1 MAKSGIPGIY
11 GFARGKVGAVVYST
25 SNAALSGGRKQ
36 IVRIKAENVKNPRT
50 IAQIVQRMKIGPAQL
65 FYAAFEK
72 AAGSVENNPLS
83 HSWEGT
89 EYGSKSRM
97 RFMQLAMAGEP
108 KAYVPKGVKFPVPGQ
123 YQVSEGSLSSLP
135 WRNVLSERPTKRPT
149 GEGILVDGAL
159 TASNVEQLSY
169 FGVEVGDQ
177 ITLIGLVESEA
188 VAGTYEAF
196 MRRLIVGVGNSW
208 DKTDNALGSS
218 FVIADTGIWTDTANV
233 AAVAVIVSRGISN
246 DAKRSTETMLI
257 MPAYA
262 SLLSAEAY
270 DKAVESYITG
280 VTYNSL
286 NSTWYLNQGSTQ
298 AFNGEV
304 FFQSLT
310 LPAIEGVPE
319 ETVIALLGRQVD
331 GGSVRYVVFTS
342 DGTSAGTIYGRR
354 PGGISTADSW
364 TASRAVQALG
374 NVNVV
379 YAKYTEAIGA
389 QATGNA

>member
-36 IVRIKAENVKNPRT
+36 IVRIKAESVKNPRT

-83 HSWEGT
+83 HSWEGV

-108 KAYVPKGVKFPVPGQ
+108 KAYVPKGIKFVAPGQ
-123 YQVSEGSLSSLP
+123 YQVSEGSLQSLP
-135 WRNVLSERPTKRPT
+135 WRQVHANSANRLLSSSTAMTQTDVE
-149 GEGILVDGAL
+149 AL
-159 TASNVEQLSY
+159 AAYS
-169 FGVEVGDQ
+169 VEVGDQ
-177 ITLIGLVESEA
+177 ITIMYLLSDD
-188 VAGTYEAF
+188 AGSYSAHTQ
-196 MRRLIVGVGNSW
+196 RLIVGVGNSFTLNEGDVDDW
-208 DKTDNALGSS
+208 RLFDDGFEDLNGE
-218 FVIADTGIWTDTANV
+218 IACV
-233 AAVAVIVSRGISN
+233 AMIVSRGITN
-246 DAKRSTETMLI
+246 NAKRSTETMMI
-257 MPAYA
+257 MPNFA
-262 SLLSAEAY
+262 SLLSPEAY
-270 DKAVESYITG
+270 DKAVESYVTG

-286 NSTWYLNQGSTQ
+286 NSTWYLNQGTTQ

-310 LPAIEGVPE
+310 LPAIEGVAE

-331 GGSVRYVVFTS
+331 GSSVRYVLFTS

-354 PGGISTADSW
+354 PSGIATADSW
-364 TASRAVQALG
+364 TASRAVAALG
-374 NVNVV
+374 TVNVV
-379 YAKYTEAIGA
+379 YAQYTEAIGA

>member
-11 GFARGKVGAVVYST
+11 GYARGKVGAVVYST

-36 IVRIKAENVKNPRT
+36 IIRIKAENVKNPRT

-83 HSWEGT
+83 HSWEGV

-108 KAYVPKGVKFPVPGQ
+108 KAYVPKGVKFAVPGE
-123 YQVSEGSLSSLP
+123 YQVSEGSLQSLP
-135 WRNVLSERPTKRPT
+135 WRNALSAVPSADETLIN
-149 GEGILVDGAL
+149 GEM
-159 TASNVEQLSY
+159 TASQVEELSY
-169 FGVEVGDQ
+169 LGVEVGDQ
-177 ITLIGLVESEA
+177 ITLMGLYERTS
-188 VAGTYEAF
+188 GTYEAF
-196 MRRLIVGVGNSW
+196 MRRMIVGVGNNW
-208 DKTDNALGSS
+208 DNNENADSAAFYIS
-218 FVIADTGIWTDTANV
+218 PDGIYTNNDHV
-233 AAVAVIVSRGISN
+233 AALAVIVSRGTTN
-246 DAKRSTETMLI
+246 NAKRSTETMLV
-257 MPAYA
+257 MPNYA
-262 SLLSAEAY
+262 SLLSPEAY
-270 DKAVESYITG
+270 DKAVESYVTG

-286 NSTWYLNQGSTQ
+286 NSTWYLNQGTTQ

-310 LPAIEGVPE
+310 LPAIEGVEE

-354 PGGISTADSW
+354 PSGIATAASW
-364 TASRAVQALG
+364 TASRAVAALG
-374 NVNVV
+374 AVNVV
-379 YAKYTEAIGA
+379 YAQYTEAIGA

>member
-25 SNAALSGGRKQ
+25 SNAALNGGRKQ
-36 IVRIKAENVKNPRT
+36 IVRIKAESVKNPRT

-108 KAYVPKGVKFPVPGQ
+108 KAYVPKGVKFPAPGQ
-123 YQVSEGSLSSLP
+123 YQVSEGTLKSLP
-135 WRNVLSERPTKRPT
+135 WRQAASVNQSPLLLPSV
-149 GEGILVDGAL
+149 GARDVMTDAMIQRL
-159 TASNVEQLSY
+159 AVFDVQ
-169 FGVEVGDQ
+169 VGDQ
-177 ITLIGLVESEA
+177 ISVLAL
-188 VAGTYEAF
+188 YEENGQYKANID
-196 MRRLIVGVGNSW
+196 RIIVGVGATW
-208 DKTDNALGSS
+208 QKGT
-218 FVIADTGIWTDTANV
+218 ADFGMVEITSTGYKNIIPTV
-233 AAVAVIVSRGISN
+233 AAFAVILSRGTSN
-246 DAKRSTETMLI
+246 DAKRSTETMLVT
-257 MPAYA
+257 PNYA
-262 SLLSAEAY
+262 SLLSPEAY
-270 DKAVESYITG
+270 DKAVESYVTG

-286 NSTWYLNQGSTQ
+286 NSTWYLNQGTTQ

-310 LPAIEGVPE
+310 LPAIEGVAE

-342 DGTSAGTIYGRR
+342 DGTSAGTIYARR

-364 TASRAVQALG
+364 TAMRAVVALG

-379 YAKYTEAIGA
+379 FAKYTEAIGA
-389 QATGNA
+389 QAMGNA

>member
-36 IVRIKAENVKNPRT
+36 IVRIKAESVKNPRT

-108 KAYVPKGVKFPVPGQ
+108 KAYVPKGIKFPVPGV
-123 YQVSEGSLSSLP
+123 YQVSEGSLQSLP
-135 WRNVLSERPTKRPT
+135 WRNELSKADDASFVLFNTSEPLDQTM
-149 GEGILVDGAL
+149 INNLA
-159 TASNVEQLSY
+159 NY
-169 FGVEVGDQ
+169 GVQQGDQ
-177 ITLIGLVESEA
+177 ITILFMYEGESGVYKA
-188 VAGTYEAF
+188 DF
-196 MRRLIVGVGNSW
+196 CRLIVGI
-208 DKTDNALGSS
+208 DNQFKPVTGVELPDIINDFQVSS
-218 FVIADTGIWTDTANV
+218 RGFYTSKDV
-233 AAVAVIVSRGISN
+233 AAVSVIVSRGTTN
-246 DAKRSTETMLI
+246 DAKRSTESMFVSSAFASMLS
-257 MPAYA
+257 P
-262 SLLSAEAY
+262 EAY
-270 DKAVESYITG
+270 DKAVETYITG

-286 NSTWYLNQGSTQ
+286 NSTWYLNQGSSQ

-310 LPAIEGVPE
+310 LPAIEGVAE

-354 PGGISTADSW
+354 PDGIATADSW
-364 TASRAVQALG
+364 TASRAAQALG
-374 NVNVV
+374 AVNVV

-389 QATGNA
+389 QAMGNA

>member
-108 KAYVPKGVKFPVPGQ
+108 KAYVPKGVKFPAPGQ
-123 YQVSEGSLSSLP
+123 YQVSEGSLPSLP
-135 WRNVLSERPTKRPT
+135 WRNVLASATPGKDPLIDLNPMTSAQIAELAPY
-149 GEGILVDGAL
+149 GI
-159 TASNVEQLSY
+159 Q
-169 FGVEVGDQ
+169 VGDQ
-177 ITLIGLVESEA
+177 ISFMGL
-188 VAGTYEAF
+188 YEEEGQYKAQIA
-196 MRRLIVGVGNSW
+196 RIVIGVGAEW
-208 DKTDNALGSS
+208 EYNADQFPDDVPVLYKDGTLVGSATAC
-218 FVIADTGIWTDTANV
+218 FVF
-233 AAVAVIVSRGISN
+233 IVSRGTTN
-246 DAKRSTETMLI
+246 DAKRSTETMLVT
-257 MPAYA
+257 PAYA
-262 SLLSAEAY
+262 SLLSPEAY
-270 DKAVESYITG
+270 DKAIESYVTG

-310 LPAIEGVPE
+310 LPAIEGVAE

-331 GGSVRYVVFTS
+331 GGSVRYVIFTS

-354 PGGISTADSW
+354 PGGIATADSW
-364 TASRAVQALG
+364 TASRAVAALG
-374 NVNVV
+374 SVNVV

>member
-108 KAYVPKGVKFPVPGQ
+108 KAYVPKGVKFPAPGQ

-135 WRNVLSERPTKRPT
+135 WRNVLAERPT
-149 GEGILVDGAL
+149 GGGILIDGAL
-159 TASNVEQLSY
+159 TASNVEKLSS

-177 ITLIGLVESEA
+177 ITLIGLVESES
-188 VAGTYEAF
+188 VNGIYEPF
-196 MRRLIVGVGNSW
+196 MRRLIVGVGNNW
-208 DKTDNALGSS
+208 DINDNAQGAS
-218 FVIADTGIWTDTANV
+218 FVIGKTGLWTDNENV
-233 AAVAVIVSRGISN
+233 AAVAVIVSRGITN
-246 DAKRSTETMLI
+246 DAKRSTETMLV

-262 SLLSAEAY
+262 SLLSPEAY
-270 DKAVESYITG
+270 DRAVESYVTG

-286 NSTWYLNQGSTQ
+286 NSTWYLNQGSSQ

-304 FFQSLT
+304 FFQRLT
-310 LPAIEGVPE
+310 LPAIEGVAE
-319 ETVIALLGRQVD
+319 ETVVALLGRQVD

-354 PGGISTADSW
+354 QNGIATADSW
-364 TASRAVQALG
+364 TASRAAQALG
-374 NVNVV
+374 AVNVV

>member
-25 SNAALSGGRKQ
+25 SNAALNGGRKQ
-36 IVRIKAENVKNPRT
+36 IVRIKAESVKNPRT

-83 HSWEGT
+83 HSWEGV

-108 KAYVPKGVKFPVPGQ
+108 KAYVPKGVKFPAPGQ
-123 YQVSEGSLSSLP
+123 YQVSEGSLQSLP
-135 WRNVLSERPTKRPT
+135 WRKAAGQELIPLLVPTVGSSTPMDNQMIQRI
-149 GEGILVDGAL
+149 GE
-159 TASNVEQLSY
+159 

-177 ITLIGLVESEA
+177 ISVLALVESN
-188 VAGTYEAF
+188 GQYNAF
-196 MRRLIVGVGNSW
+196 ICRIIVGVGNTW
-208 DKTDNALGSS
+208 ENLFG
-218 FVIADTGIWTDTANV
+218 ADGLVDITTEGYKSLDSTV
-233 AAVAVIVSRGISN
+233 AAFAVIVSRGTSN
-246 DAKRSTETMLI
+246 DAKRSTETMLVT
-257 MPAYA
+257 PAYA
-262 SLLSAEAY
+262 SLLSPEAY
-270 DKAVESYITG
+270 DKAVESYVTG

-304 FFQSLT
+304 FFQSLI

-389 QATGNA
+389 QAMGNA

>member
-1 MAKSGIPGIY
+1 M
-11 GFARGKVGAVVYST
+11 VYST

-89 EYGSKSRM
+89 EYGSKSRN
-97 RFMQLAMAGEP
+97 RFIQRAMAGDP
-108 KAYVPKGVKFPVPGQ
+108 KAYVPKGIKFPVPGQ
-123 YQVSEGSLSSLP
+123 YQVSEGSLQSLP
-135 WRNVLSERPTKRPT
+135 WRQATGSQSSHLLVPAVGTSEPFDNRMIQTI
-149 GEGILVDGAL
+149 GG
-159 TASNVEQLSY
+159 Y
-169 FGVEVGDQ
+169 GVEVGDQ
-177 ITLIGLVESEA
+177 ISVLALVESN
-188 VAGTYEAF
+188 GQYNPF
-196 MRRLIVGVGNSW
+196 ISRIIVGDGNTWQNSFKENGLV
-208 DKTDNALGSS
+208 DITTEGYKALDSS
-218 FVIADTGIWTDTANV
+218 V
-233 AAVAVIVSRGISN
+233 AAFAVIVSRGTSN
-246 DAKRSTETMLI
+246 DAKRSTETMLVT
-257 MPAYA
+257 PAYA
-262 SLLSAEAY
+262 SLLSPEAY
-270 DKAVESYITG
+270 DKAVESYVSG

-310 LPAIEGVPE
+310 LPAIEGVAE

-364 TASRAVQALG
+364 TATRAVQALG
-374 NVNVV
+374 AVNVV

-389 QATGNA
+389 QATGNV

>member
-36 IVRIKAENVKNPRT
+36 IIRIKAENVKNPRT

-83 HSWEGT
+83 HSWEGV

-108 KAYVPKGVKFPVPGQ
+108 KAYVPKGIKFPVPGE
-123 YQVSEGSLSSLP
+123 YQVSEGSLQSLP
-135 WRNVLSERPTKRPT
+135 WRQVHVKSANQLLGSSTAMTQAHVE
-149 GEGILVDGAL
+149 AL
-159 TASNVEQLSY
+159 AAY
-169 FGVEVGDQ
+169 GVEVGDQ
-177 ITLIGLVESEA
+177 ITIMYLLSDDNGSYSA
-188 VAGTYEAF
+188 HTQ
-196 MRRLIVGVGNSW
+196 RLIVGVGNTFTLNEGDVDDW
-208 DKTDNALGSS
+208 RLFDDGFEDLNGY
-218 FVIADTGIWTDTANV
+218 IACV
-233 AAVAVIVSRGISN
+233 AMIVSRGISN
-246 DAKRSTETMLI
+246 NAKRSTETMMI
-257 MPAYA
+257 MPNFA
-262 SLLSAEAY
+262 SLLSPEAY
-270 DKAVESYITG
+270 DKAVDSYVTG

-286 NSTWYLNQGSTQ
+286 NSTWYLNQGTTQ
-298 AFNGEV
+298 AFNGQV

-310 LPAIEGVPE
+310 LPAIEGVAE

-331 GGSVRYVVFTS
+331 GSNVRYVVFTS

-354 PGGISTADSW
+354 PSGIATADSW
-364 TASRAVQALG
+364 TASRAVAALG
-374 NVNVV
+374 AVDVV
-379 YAKYTEAIGA
+379 YAQYTEAIGA

>member
-89 EYGSKSRM
+89 EYGSKSRN
-97 RFMQLAMAGEP
+97 RFIQRAMAGDP
-108 KAYVPKGVKFPVPGQ
+108 KAYVPKGIKFPVPGQ
-123 YQVSEGSLSSLP
+123 YQVSEGSLQSLP
-135 WRNVLSERPTKRPT
+135 WRQATGSQSSHLLVPAVGTSEPFDNRMIQTI
-149 GEGILVDGAL
+149 GG
-159 TASNVEQLSY
+159 Y
-169 FGVEVGDQ
+169 GVEVGDQ
-177 ITLIGLVESEA
+177 ISVLALVESN
-188 VAGTYEAF
+188 GQYNPF
-196 MRRLIVGVGNSW
+196 ISRIIVGDGNTWQNSFKENGLV
-208 DKTDNALGSS
+208 DITTEGYKALDSS
-218 FVIADTGIWTDTANV
+218 V
-233 AAVAVIVSRGISN
+233 AAFAVIVSRGTSN
-246 DAKRSTETMLI
+246 DAKRSTETMLVT
-257 MPAYA
+257 PAYA
-262 SLLSAEAY
+262 SLLSPEAY
-270 DKAVESYITG
+270 DKAVESYVSG

-310 LPAIEGVPE
+310 LPAIEGVAE

-364 TASRAVQALG
+364 TATRAVQALG
-374 NVNVV
+374 AVNVV

-389 QATGNA
+389 QATGNV

>member
-83 HSWEGT
+83 HSWEGV

-108 KAYVPKGVKFPVPGQ
+108 KAYVPKGVKFPAPGE
-123 YQVSEGSLSSLP
+123 YQVSEGSLQSLP
-135 WRNVLSERPTKRPT
+135 WRTAA
-149 GEGILVDGAL
+149 GEGVAANLLPSVGSDDTINNPMLQRLAD
-159 TASNVEQLSY
+159 Y
-169 FGVEVGDQ
+169 GVQVGDQ
-177 ITLIGLVESEA
+177 VSILALIDNG
-188 VAGTYEAF
+188 GQYEAYIN
-196 MRRLIVGVGNSW
+196 RIIVGDGAAW
-208 DKTDNALGSS
+208 QTGSNKVS
-218 FVIADTGIWTDTANV
+218 FVDITVNGYKNPAETL
-233 AAVAVIVSRGISN
+233 AAFAIIVSRGTSN
-246 DAKRSTETMLI
+246 DAKRSTETMLVT
-257 MPAYA
+257 PNYA
-262 SLLSAEAY
+262 SLLSPEAY
-270 DKAVESYITG
+270 DKAVESYVTG

-286 NSTWYLNQGSTQ
+286 NSTWYLNQGTTQ
-298 AFNGEV
+298 AFNGQV

-310 LPAIEGVPE
+310 LPAIEGVSE

-331 GGSVRYVVFTS
+331 GSNVRYVVFTS

-354 PGGISTADSW
+354 PTGISTAASW
-364 TASRAVQALG
+364 TASRAVAALG
-374 NVNVV
+374 AINVV
-379 YAKYTEAIGA
+379 YAQYTEAIGA
-389 QATGNA
+389 QASGNA